1 MTPTATL
8 DPTDQAREALVKANA
23 VRSERVRLRNAVAAG
38 EVDVRD
44 LILDPPEMI
53 RPSVGARQPVTV
65 ARLLSWQ
72 HRWGTR
78 RAAKLLGPL
87 GIGPYVTPFDLSRTR
102 REQIVRRLG

>member
-8 DPTDQAREALVKANA
+8 DQPRQALVKANA
-23 VRSERVRLRNAVAAG
+23 VRSERVKLRHAVAAG

-44 LILDPPEMI
+44 LILAPPELI
-53 RPSVGARQPVTV
+53 RPTTAAKSPVTV

-87 GIGPYVTPFDLSRTR
+87 GVGPYATPFDLSLAR